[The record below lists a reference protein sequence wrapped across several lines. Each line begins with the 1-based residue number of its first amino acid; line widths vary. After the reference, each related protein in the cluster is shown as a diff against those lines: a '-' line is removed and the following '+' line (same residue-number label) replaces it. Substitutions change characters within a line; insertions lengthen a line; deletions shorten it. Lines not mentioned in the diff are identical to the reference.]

1 MEVTT
6 VQRKTRDG
14 TRNTIDCPQSVYLY
28 IKYMGGVDHNDQLRQ
43 YYNVRL
49 KGRKYYKYIWWFLF
63 HVAITNAY
71 IPGKNYTDLSIPS
84 LKSFCLDLAK
94 GLIGEYTSRKRA
106 GHPPITPPSQKVCE
120 EHFPKRVET
129 HLCCYYCYH
138 HMGK

>member
-1 MEVTT
+1 
-6 VQRKTRDG
+6 
-14 TRNTIDCPQSVYLY
+14 
-28 IKYMGGVDHNDQLRQ
+28 MGGVDHNDQLQQ

-63 HVAITNAY
+63 DVAITNAY

-84 LKSFCLDLAK
+84 LKSFRLDLAK

-106 GHPPITPPSQKVCE
+106 GHPPIYYTTFTKGLRRALSQE
-120 EHFPKRVET
+120 SRNP

-138 HMGK
+138 HMGKQRYETIWYCHSCQVPLWHNGREDD